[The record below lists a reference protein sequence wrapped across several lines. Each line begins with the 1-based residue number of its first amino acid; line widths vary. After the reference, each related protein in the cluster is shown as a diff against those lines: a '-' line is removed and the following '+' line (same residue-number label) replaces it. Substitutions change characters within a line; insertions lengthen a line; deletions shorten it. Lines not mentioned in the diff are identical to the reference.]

1 MVTDLNPVN
10 IVVETCESIDVVPN
24 ALGVC
29 VEDMSAVMMF
39 VAIRFLHVTGEAIT
53 PDVRPFV
60 DDHALVTRISQFSGA
75 SGSVKA
81 SSYYEKAFTHLRFE
95 WMNCWKFLYSRS

>member
-1 MVTDLNPVN
+1 MTDLNPVN
-10 IVVETCESIDVVPN
+10 VVVETCESIDVVPN

-53 PDVRPFV
+53 PDVLPFV

-81 SSYYEKAFTHLRFE
+81 SSYDKEFFRHIRWVF
-95 WMNCWKFLYSRS
+95 